1 MSGSCR
7 FTDVVA
13 NPNLLIAEPR
23 RRLPETATF
32 AAVLALGTFVLGAA
46 AVSWAPAG
54 APAAAWW
61 PAGGFAV
68 AVLIL
73 ARQRREWLVGVVM
86 IASLA
91 ANLVGGRPLGVS
103 LGFSVSNGLEAAVA
117 CWFLCRRNPRPEL
130 RDLADMW
137 RVAGAAA
144 LGAAVIATGAALTVL
159 TFQGGSFVTV
169 FRMVAAS
176 HGAAVLIMTPLALQI
191 DPPPRTSRAE
201 LVAQWMTTIGVLLAV
216 FIPHD
221 APPVTFV
228 ILPFAVWGA
237 LRLSLRSVSLQ
248 LAVIAVMIVVF
259 TTAGRGPLSAS
270 SITDPMHNANTA
282 SALAQM
288 LLVAVAFVML
298 PLGVAVSKRRAALV
312 EVSGREEMFRQ
323 GFSDSL
329 LGMLLLRRVDG
340 VLTIAEL
347 NGRAACM
354 LGREQEDLVGSDW
367 LAVIRQDM
375 VDAESVDELS
385 GWTLGWHGE
394 VRLELSSGTR
404 WLEAAVSPLH
414 SPANAH
420 MFTVQLID
428 ITTRRAAQA
437 VLESRAS
444 RDSLTGLANRSL
456 VLDRLA
462 ENLAGETV
470 ALMFLDVDDFK
481 NINDSA
487 GHGTGD
493 RVLVEL
499 AHRLDTVT
507 RPNDTLARVGGDE
520 FVVLCTDVADRV
532 AAEAIAERLIAAV
545 GHAVTVDGNV
555 YPVGVSIG
563 IALSTPG
570 CTVED
575 LMSNADTA
583 MYASKAA
590 GKHCTTVF
598 AEAHRTRAVRA
609 VRLQPELRRALA
621 ENQFVLHMQP
631 IIDLETEA
639 IVAAEALVRWEH
651 PTDGL
656 LGPDSWLD
664 IAESLG
670 LMPELGERL
679 LRSACS
685 LATSWPPVA
694 ATGKPVRVHVNV
706 SARQL
711 DDGSFGEMVAN
722 ALADTGLPPDH
733 LVIEFTET
741 HLAHVRDE
749 LLSDLHALAATGVCL
764 AADDY
769 GTGYSPLTKITDLPL
784 NMVKIDKQFVAGMLA
799 DQRSLAVVQALIGL
813 GRALSLDVVAEGVE
827 YPAQADALRRLGCRT
842 GQGFLWSRPMVP
854 EQFRALLTEHAL
866 VG

>member
-1 MSGSCR
+1 MQ
-7 FTDVVA
+7 DVA
-13 NPNLLIAEPR
+13 
-23 RRLPETATF
+23 F
-32 AAVLALGTFVLGAA
+32 GGVLAIGTFVLGAA
-46 AVSWAPAG
+46 AVRWAPAN
-54 APAAAWW
+54 ARTAAWW
-61 PAGGFAV
+61 PASGLAV
-68 AVLIL
+68 AVLVQV
-73 ARQRREWLVGVVM
+73 RQRRAMLVGIVVL
-86 IASLA
+86 ASLA
-91 ANLVGGRPLGVS
+91 ANLVGGRPFDVAV
-103 LGFSVSNGLEAAVA
+103 GFSVSNGLEAATA
-117 CWFLCRRNPRPEL
+117 CWFLCRRNPRPGL
-130 RDLADMW
+130 RDLSDVW

-144 LGAAVIATGAALTVL
+144 LGALVIATGAALTVIA
-159 TFQGGSFVTV
+159 FEDGNFFTV
-169 FRMVAAS
+169 FRLVAAA
-176 HGAAVLIMTPLALQI
+176 HGAAVLILAPLALEI
-191 DPPPRTSRAE
+191 DPPARTSRTE
-201 LVAQWMTTIGVLLAV
+201 LAIQWVTTIGVLLAV
-216 FIPHD
+216 FIPRD
-221 APPVTFV
+221 ALPVAFV
-228 ILPFAVWGA
+228 VLPFAVWGA

-248 LAVIAVMIVVF
+248 LAVIAVIVLAF
-259 TTAGRGPLSAS
+259 TAGERGPFSATS
-270 SITDPMHNANTA
+270 ATDPLHNADTA
-282 SALAQM
+282 SALAQS
-288 LLVAVAFVML
+288 LLVALAFVLL
-298 PLGVAVSKRRAALV
+298 PLAVAVAQRRSALV
-312 EVSGREEMFRQ
+312 EVSSREEMFRQ

-340 VLTIAEL
+340 VLRIAEL
-347 NGRAACM
+347 NDRAAWM
-354 LGREQEDLVGSDW
+354 LGREPEDLVGGDW
-367 LAVIRQDM
+367 LSVIRADM
-375 VDAESVDELS
+375 VDAEWISQVGADS
-385 GWTLGWHGE
+385 RGWHGE

-404 WLEAAVSPLH
+404 WLEAAFSPLH

-428 ITTRRAAQA
+428 VTTRRAAQA

-456 VLDRLA
+456 LLDRLS
-462 ENLAGETV
+462 ESLGGETI

-493 RVLVEL
+493 RVLIEL
-499 AHRLDTVT
+499 ANRLDTVT
-507 RPNDTLARVGGDE
+507 RPNDTLARIGGDE
-520 FVVLCTDVADRV
+520 FVVLCGDVPDPA
-532 AAEAIAERLIAAV
+532 AAEAIADRLIAAV
-545 GHAVTVDGNV
+545 GHSVVVGGNV

-563 IALSTPG
+563 VALSTPG

-621 ENQFVLHMQP
+621 EDQFVLHVQP

-651 PTDGL
+651 PTEGL
-656 LGPDSWLD
+656 LGPDTWLD
-664 IAESLG
+664 VAESLG

-679 LRSACS
+679 LRRACA
-685 LATSWPPVA
+685 LATAWPHVPG
-694 ATGKPVRVHVNV
+694 TDSPVRVHVNV

-711 DDGSFGEMVAN
+711 DDGSFGEMVAS
-722 ALADTGLPPDH
+722 ALADSGLPPHH

-749 LLSDLHALAATGVCL
+749 LLHDLQELTATGVCL

-827 YPAQADALRRLGCRT
+827 SQAQADALRRLGCRT
-842 GQGFLWSRPMVP
+842 GQGFLWCHPIVP
-854 EQFRALLTEHAL
+854 EQFLAQLIERTEVAHA
-866 VG
+866 VC

>member
-1 MSGSCR
+1 M
-7 FTDVVA
+7 V
-13 NPNLLIAEPR
+13 
-23 RRLPETATF
+23 
-32 AAVLALGTFVLGAA
+32 
-46 AVSWAPAG
+46 
-54 APAAAWW
+54 
-61 PAGGFAV
+61 
-68 AVLIL
+68 
-73 ARQRREWLVGVVM
+73 
-86 IASLA
+86 ASLA
-91 ANLVGGRPLGVS
+91 ANLVGGRPLSIS

-117 CWFLCRRNPRPEL
+117 SWFLGRRNTRPAL

-144 LGAAVIATGAALTVL
+144 LGATVIATGAALTVI
-159 TFQGGSFVTV
+159 TFEGGNFITV
-169 FRMVAAS
+169 FRLVAAA
-176 HGAAVLIMTPLALQI
+176 HGAAVLILVPLALEI
-191 DPPPRTSRAE
+191 DPPPPSSRTE
-201 LVAQWMTTIGVLLAV
+201 LAVQWIATIGVVLVV
-216 FIPHD
+216 FVPRD
-221 APPVTFV
+221 ALPVTFV

-248 LAVIAVMIVVF
+248 LAVIAVMVVVF
-259 TTAGRGPLSAS
+259 TSAGRGPLSAS
-270 SITDPMHNANTA
+270 SIADPMHNPNTA
-282 SALAQM
+282 SALAQV
-288 LLVAVAFVML
+288 LLVALAFALL
-298 PLGVAVSKRRAALV
+298 PLSVAVAQRRAALV

-329 LGMLLLRRVDG
+329 LGMLLLRRVNG
-340 VLTIAEL
+340 VLVIAEL
-347 NGRAACM
+347 NQRAACM
-354 LGREQEDLVGSDW
+354 LGRGHEDLVGCAW
-367 LAVIRQDM
+367 LEVIRQDM
-375 VDAESVDELS
+375 VDAELVGEVNGSS
-385 GWTLGWHGE
+385 GWHGE
-394 VRLELSSGTR
+394 VRLELSGGAR

-414 SPANAH
+414 SPANAD

-428 ITTRRAAQA
+428 VTSRRAAQA

-444 RDSLTGLANRSL
+444 RDGLTGLANRSL
-456 VLDRLA
+456 LLDRLA
-462 ENLAGETV
+462 QHLARETF

-507 RPNDTLARVGGDE
+507 RPNDTLARIGGDE
-520 FVVLCTDVADRV
+520 FVVLCTDVPDHV

-545 GHAVTVDGNV
+545 GHSVTVDGNV

-621 ENQFVLHMQP
+621 EDQFVLHVQP
-631 IIDLETEA
+631 IVDLETEA
-639 IVAAEALVRWEH
+639 VVAAEALVRWQH

-685 LATSWPPVA
+685 LAMSWPLVP

-711 DDGSFGEMVAN
+711 DNGSFGEMVAS

-842 GQGFLWSRPMVP
+842 AQGFLWSRPMVP
-854 EQFRALLTEHAL
+854 EQFQALLTEHAL

>member
-1 MSGSCR
+1 
-7 FTDVVA
+7 VVA
-13 NPNLLIAEPR
+13 NQTPVIAEPR
-23 RRLPETATF
+23 RALSETVAF
-32 AAVLALGTFVLGAA
+32 GVVLALGTFALGTA
-46 AVSWAPAG
+46 AVRWAPAN
-54 APAAAWW
+54 ARTAAWW
-61 PAGGFAV
+61 PAGGLAV
-68 AVLIL
+68 AVLIQV
-73 ARQRREWLVGVVM
+73 RQRRALLVGVVVL
-86 IASLA
+86 ASLA
-91 ANLVGGRPLGVS
+91 ANLVGGRPFDVAV
-103 LGFSVSNGLEAAVA
+103 GFSVSNGLEAAVA
-117 CWFLCRRNPRPEL
+117 CWFLCRRNPVPGL
-130 RDLADMW
+130 RDLGDVW

-144 LGAAVIATGAALTVL
+144 LGAAVIATGAALTVITL
-159 TFQGGSFVTV
+159 QGGNFLTV
-169 FRMVAAS
+169 FRLVAAA
-176 HGAAVLIMTPLALQI
+176 HGAAVLILAPLALQI
-191 DPPPRTSRAE
+191 DPPARSSRTE
-201 LVAQWMTTIGVLLAV
+201 LVLQWLATIGVMLVV
-216 FIPHD
+216 FVPRG
-221 APPVTFV
+221 ALPLTFV

-248 LAVIAVMIVVF
+248 LAVIAVMVVVF
-259 TTAGRGPLSAS
+259 TEANRGPFSA
-270 SITDPMHNANTA
+270 TATANPMNNPNTA
-282 SALAQM
+282 SALAQA
-288 LLVAVAFVML
+288 LLVVLAFALL
-298 PLGVAVSKRRAALV
+298 PLGVAVAQRRAALA

-340 VLTIAEL
+340 VLAIAEL
-347 NGRAACM
+347 NDRAACM

-375 VDAESVDELS
+375 VDAEALSEVS
-385 GWTLGWHGE
+385 GWSLGWHGE
-394 VRLELSSGTR
+394 VRLELSGGTR

-414 SPANAH
+414 SPANTD

-428 ITTRRAAQA
+428 VTSRRTAQA

-456 VLDRLA
+456 LLDRLA
-462 ENLAGETV
+462 ESLDGGSI

-499 AHRLDTVT
+499 AQRLETVT
-507 RPNDTLARVGGDE
+507 RPNDTLARIGGDE
-520 FVVLCTDVADRV
+520 FVVLCTEVPDPA
-532 AAEAIAERLIAAV
+532 AAEAIAGRLITAV
-545 GHAVTVDGNV
+545 GHSVVVDGSV

-563 IALSTPG
+563 IALGTPG

-621 ENQFVLHMQP
+621 ENLFVLHVQP

-639 IVAAEALVRWEH
+639 IVAAEALVRWQH

-656 LGPDSWLD
+656 LGPDTWLD
-664 IAESLG
+664 VAESSG

-679 LRSACS
+679 LRSACA
-685 LATSWPPVA
+685 LATAWPHVPM
-694 ATGKPVRVHVNV
+694 TGQPVRVHVNV

-711 DDGSFGEMVAN
+711 DTGSFGEMVAS

-749 LLSDLHALAATGVCL
+749 LVDDLHALAATGVCL

-813 GRALSLDVVAEGVE
+813 GHALSLDVVAEGVE
-827 YPAQADALRRLGCRT
+827 SVAQADALRSLGCRT

-854 EQFRALLTEHAL
+854 EQFQMLLDEKAL
-866 VG
+866 VGVRSLG